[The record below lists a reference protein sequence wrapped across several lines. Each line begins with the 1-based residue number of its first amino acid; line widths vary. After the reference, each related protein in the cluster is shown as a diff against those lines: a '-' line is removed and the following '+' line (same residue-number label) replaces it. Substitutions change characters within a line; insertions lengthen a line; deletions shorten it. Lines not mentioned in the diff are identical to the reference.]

1 MGTDRGFRG
10 DGTLAQEFID
20 LPDGTLVSKDYDKTG
35 IRTIEERYYRKDGTL
50 KMRKQYDEKGQWVT
64 IKYDRTGKEIK
75 EQIQLSDEIREL
87 VKSAELLSKK
97 RKKRQITSIQKEGI
111 KWKKI

>member
-1 MGTDRGFRG
+1 MGTDRGFRL
-10 DGTLAQEFID
+10 DGTLAQEFIE
-20 LPDGTLVSKDYDKTG
+20 LSDGTQVTKNYDKNG
-35 IRTIEERYYRKDGTL
+35 VRTIEEKYYRKDGTL
-50 KMRKQYDEKGQWVT
+50 KMRKQYNEKGQWVT

-97 RKKRQITSIQKEGI
+97 RRKNHITSILKE
-111 KWKKI
+111 KE